1 MASRQERL
9 YNAFDAQLNLSHLEV
24 VDESQNH
31 SVPDGAESH
40 FKVTAVAEDFE
51 GMNRLSRHRC
61 LNALAEDEFAA
72 GMHALA
78 IHTYTE
84 SEWRDRFGTAPMSP
98 PCAKVTT

>member
-40 FKVTAVAEDFE
+40 FKVTAVA
-51 GMNRLSRHRC
+51 
-61 LNALAEDEFAA
+61 
-72 GMHALA
+72 
-78 IHTYTE
+78 
-84 SEWRDRFGTAPMSP
+84 
-98 PCAKVTT
+98 